1 MLVSIHKPI
10 LFLLLLLLIGSSA
23 KSQIMTLQQCID
35 TALIHN
41 KNLMISRNQ
50 LELSREKELEAVA
63 GWYPKLNANA
73 DYRYF
78 IELPYQLMP
87 MSVFGGEEGKFK
99 EAQFGVPHNMNAAL
113 QFSMPLYQPRLN
125 SAVRSARIG
134 NEISG
139 LQYRK
144 TTEQV
149 VMEVTGL
156 YYNAQ
161 VLQSQLAF
169 VKNNL
174 GNNAKLLANMQ
185 LLKEQLMATGTD
197 INKVSLQMEKLNT
210 ELTQLQSYYQQL
222 LNKLKFTM
230 GLSLDQT
237 VQVNDSITFDP
248 KDDYTL
254 SPATDLELSKA
265 QGKLLSSEMNTLQSS
280 NKPSLSL
287 YGSYGIAGMGFD
299 KSPNAFLNFYRTG
312 FAGLQLTVPLFN
324 GNITN
329 RKIKQ
334 KSLEL
339 QNNSLQQNLLEER
352 IQLEVINARN
362 QKTVA
367 QHSVQTT
374 RSQTRLAQSIYD
386 QTLLQQKQGLASLTD
401 LLLADNNL
409 QEAQQKHLA
418 AMVDYL
424 KADLD
429 LKMATG
435 NILNK

>member
-144 TTEQV
+144 TIEQV

-197 INKVSLQMEKLNT
+197 INKVFLQMEKLNT

>member
-99 EAQFGVPHNMNAAL
+99 EAQFGVPHNMSAAL

-144 TTEQV
+144 TIEQV

>member
-10 LFLLLLLLIGSSA
+10 LFLLLILLIGNSA

-41 KNLMISRNQ
+41 KNLMMSRNQ

-63 GWYPKLNANA
+63 GWYPKLNVNA

-113 QFSMPLYQPRLN
+113 QFSMPLYHPRLI
-125 SAVRSARIG
+125 SAIRSARIG

-161 VLQSQLAF
+161 VLRSQLAF
-169 VKNNL
+169 VENNL
-174 GNNAKLLANMQ
+174 GNNKKLLANMQ

-197 INKVSLQMEKLNT
+197 VNKVSLQMEKLNT
-210 ELTQLQSYYQQL
+210 ELAQLQSYYQQL

-230 GLSLDQT
+230 GLSLDQ
-237 VQVNDSITFDP
+237 VVHVNDSISFDP

-265 QGKLLSSEMNTLQSS
+265 QGKLLFSEMNTLQSS

-324 GNITN
+324 GTVTN

-339 QNNSLQQNLLEER
+339 QNNSLQQNLLEEK

-374 RSQTRLAQSIYD
+374 RSQTRLAQSIYN
-386 QTLLQQKQGLASLTD
+386 QTLLLQKQGLSSLTD

-429 LKMATG
+429 LKMVTG

>member
-144 TTEQV
+144 TIEQV

>member
-144 TTEQV
+144 TIEQV
-149 VMEVTGL
+149 LMEVTGL
-156 YYNAQ
+156 YYN
-161 VLQSQLAF
+161 
-169 VKNNL
+169 VK
-174 GNNAKLLANMQ
+174 
-185 LLKEQLMATGTD
+185 
-197 INKVSLQMEKLNT
+197 V
-210 ELTQLQSYYQQL
+210 
-222 LNKLKFTM
+222 
-230 GLSLDQT
+230 
-237 VQVNDSITFDP
+237 
-248 KDDYTL
+248 
-254 SPATDLELSKA
+254 
-265 QGKLLSSEMNTLQSS
+265 
-280 NKPSLSL
+280 
-287 YGSYGIAGMGFD
+287 
-299 KSPNAFLNFYRTG
+299 
-312 FAGLQLTVPLFN
+312 
-324 GNITN
+324 
-329 RKIKQ
+329 
-334 KSLEL
+334 
-339 QNNSLQQNLLEER
+339 
-352 IQLEVINARN
+352 
-362 QKTVA
+362 
-367 QHSVQTT
+367 
-374 RSQTRLAQSIYD
+374 
-386 QTLLQQKQGLASLTD
+386 
-401 LLLADNNL
+401 
-409 QEAQQKHLA
+409 
-418 AMVDYL
+418 
-424 KADLD
+424 
-429 LKMATG
+429 
-435 NILNK
+435 